1 MPDRDLTRVI
11 ALTPDGPG
19 ARIRRIAA
27 NPDGSARNLYGL
39 DGDFTAGPVTRV
51 FATTPDD
58 IPPARPPA
66 RRLRVFHVNDMHT
79 HICDLAGDAPPV
91 QRLAQMVE
99 RVNAAR
105 SAAAPDE
112 AVLFLSA
119 GDDHTGTV
127 LDELVGWTASDF
139 TLDPGYRAL
148 SAAGLD
154 VAAIGNHEFD
164 RGAAQLTLGLRDAA
178 FPLLS
183 ANVHSSAHLIPGQ
196 HYFPA
201 LIAEVNGLRV
211 GIIGLTTRVETR
223 VGQASDP
230 TLQVA
235 SPVAALTNIL
245 PLVDQLAD
253 VVIVLSHCGYGDGS
267 HLSGKAAVA
276 RDIGEADFALA
287 ETAGRLASK
296 PTVIIGAHTHTRLNE
311 HGLDPQNIRHGI
323 PITQAEANGKFLG
336 EIGIDTATGRIT
348 ARLHA
353 IPDDPTLGDKTFAD
367 THIAPIIAQVT
378 RRMQDVIGTAV
389 GQDLTWQANRRD
401 RYCREC
407 ALANFMNDALVSELA
422 ACDEN
427 RAELAFLNGGSI
439 LSGLSPGPVSFG
451 QWFDVMPYSDE
462 VFIVEASGADLYA
475 ILQSNARRLLRAE
488 EIGQTDLGGFVAR
501 GFLHTSGALRYR
513 IAPGATAA
521 EARATDIT
529 LFGQPIAVQL
539 DRRLP
544 IAMTT
549 YLALG
554 SFGERWTGD
563 PLSGGIPGDLPGYD
577 LRKLPR
583 RNTGLI
589 YRNLLVDHIRRHG
602 RIAARCDG
610 RLTLDG

>member
-1 MPDRDLTRVI
+1 MQDRDLTRII
-11 ALTPDGPG
+11 ALAPAGPG
-19 ARIRRIAA
+19 ARIRRIAP
-27 NPDGSARNLYGL
+27 NPDGSAKNLYGL
-39 DGDFTAGPVTRV
+39 DGDFTAGPVTQV
-51 FATTPDD
+51 FATMPDD
-58 IPPARPPA
+58 IPPARTPA
-66 RRLRVFHVNDMHT
+66 RHLRVFHINDMHS
-79 HICDLAGDAPPV
+79 HICDLTAKAPPV
-91 QRLAQMVE
+91 QRLAQMVD
-99 RVNAAR
+99 RIKAAR
-105 SAAAPDE
+105 MAAGPDD

-127 LDELVGWTASDF
+127 LDELVGWTADDF

-164 RGAAQLTLGLRDAA
+164 RGAAQLALGLGDAA
-178 FPLLS
+178 FPVLS
-183 ANVHSSAHLIPGQ
+183 ANVHSSAHLRPGQ

-201 LIAEVNGLRV
+201 LIADVKGLRV

-230 TLQVA
+230 TMQVA
-235 SPVAALTNIL
+235 SPVDVLANTL

-287 ETAGRLASK
+287 ETAARLATK
-296 PTVIIGAHTHTRLNE
+296 PVVIIGAHTHTRLNQ

-323 PITQAEANGKFLG
+323 PIMQAEANGRFLG
-336 EIGIDTATGRIT
+336 DIGIDATSGTIT
-348 ARLHA
+348 ACLHP
-353 IPDDPTLGDKTFAD
+353 IPDDPALGDTGFAE

-378 RRMQDVIGTAV
+378 RRMQNVIGTAT
-389 GQDLTWQANRRD
+389 GDELTWDATRRD

-407 ALANFMNDALVSELA
+407 ALANVMNDALV
-422 ACDEN
+422 
-427 RAELAFLNGGSI
+427 AELARHDDARPDLAVLNGGSI
-439 LSGLSPGPVSFG
+439 LSGLAPGPVTFG

-462 VFIVEASGADLYA
+462 VFIVEATAADLRA
-475 ILQSNARRLLRAE
+475 LLASNAQRLLRPA
-488 EIGQTDLGGFVAR
+488 EIGKTDLGGFVAR
-501 GFLHTSGALRYR
+501 GFLHASEALRYR

-521 EARATDIT
+521 EAKATDIT
-529 LFGQPIAVQL
+529 LFGHPIEAHPE
-539 DRRLP
+539 RRIT

-563 PLSGGIPGDLPGYD
+563 TLSGGIPGEIPGYD
-577 LRKLPR
+577 LRALPR
-583 RNTGLI
+583 RNTGLV
-589 YRNLLVDHIRRHG
+589 YRNVLVDHIRRLG
-602 RIAARCDG
+602 QIAGRCDG
-610 RLTLDG
+610 RLIIDS